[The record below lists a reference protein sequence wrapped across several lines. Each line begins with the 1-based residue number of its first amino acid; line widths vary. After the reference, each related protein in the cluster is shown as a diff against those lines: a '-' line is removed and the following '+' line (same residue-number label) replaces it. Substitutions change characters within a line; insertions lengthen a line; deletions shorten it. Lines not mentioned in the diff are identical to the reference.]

1 MRLSNKTHSETGM
14 RELTILKENQSKF
27 EDSSHRKLM
36 LKFKNF
42 DSYLYGET

>member
-1 MRLSNKTHSETGM
+1 MLDGQHKELQIMGQANLNIELS
-14 RELTILKENQSKF
+14 SKK
-27 EDSSHRKLM
+27 SM